1 MCWFVSVYIWSQNVR
16 RVDDSFLPRRLWQA
30 GRGGAGKEGP
40 AQGPKEVALH
50 PPLFAMPAGPAGA
63 AQKEHLLLLRN
74 ASAGGMRKEALER
87 LLQCPVLEATQT
99 LQVLSRLTGTTLWF
113 RRTHMRHALGML
125 LSSKLVISMALGTHL
140 ILLREP
146 DRQVS

>member
-1 MCWFVSVYIWSQNVR
+1 MCADSTRPSHLTVSG
-16 RVDDSFLPRRLWQA
+16 RL
-30 GRGGAGKEGP
+30 
-40 AQGPKEVALH
+40 
-50 PPLFAMPAGPAGA
+50 
-63 AQKEHLLLLRN
+63 
-74 ASAGGMRKEALER
+74 AGGVRRKEALER